1 MVRHKHITILKAIK
15 GTLINTIGDRRR
27 DFKAGANPLI
37 VNEFLKRIY
46 HPYNGPTF
54 CSRNKDYGDIV
65 DLLLHLGKARRRE
78 CRRFAT
84 SKIEGALSEDDKA
97 RVRCLGGDPSLSAEL
112 EFPTLKMAGITM
124 DSSLIDG
131 HAPAQPVEDDVLNQ
145 SEKSYYEDGD
155 DTDGEDVKWVNQPET
170 RPVEVVA
177 ADDHI
182 TSVARGEA
190 PMTKLHILANNIRV

>member
-1 MVRHKHITILKAIK
+1 
-15 GTLINTIGDRRR
+15 
-27 DFKAGANPLI
+27 

-54 CSRNKDYGDIV
+54 SSRNKDYGDTV
-65 DLLLHLGKARRRE
+65 DWLLHLGKARWRE

-97 RVRCLGGDPSLSAEL
+97 RVRCLRGDLSLSAGL
-112 EFPTLKMAGITM
+112 EFPSLKMTGITM

-155 DTDGEDVKWVNQPET
+155 DTDGEDGKWVNQPET